1 MPNDEMPVGTST
13 RVDVIACEKM
23 NATGVR
29 VRRGQRYR
37 LEATGIW
44 NDGGIDTGPDGF
56 VIDQDAPVVS
66 RWLLKLCAPLL
77 RYPGRN
83 YFCLIGCTN
92 GKSDTFFP
100 IGVGLDWPVPSDGE
114 LACFANDV
122 PFAYWNNRKSISLSI
137 TRLA

>member
-1 MPNDEMPVGTST
+1 MPNDELSIGKAVE
-13 RVDVIACEKM
+13 VEVIANQKF

-29 VRRGQRYR
+29 VARGQRYQ
-37 LEATGIW
+37 LVAAGIW

-56 VIDQDAPVVS
+56 VIDRDAPVVS
-66 RWLLKLCAPLL
+66 RWLLKLCARLL

-83 YFCLIGCTN
+83 YFCLIGCTRSN
-92 GKSDTFFP
+92 RETFFP
-100 IGVGLDWPVPSDGE
+100 IGVSLEWSVATDGE

-122 PFAYWNNRKSISLSI
+122 PFAYWNNRKRITLSV